1 MSMKCP
7 FPMLSLTLFP
17 HCIPCLPSS
26 GSCKVMKGKGH
37 MFLIE
42 PIIHY
47 SVNLGGNGSC
57 MFHHEWVLSQVL
69 KAKKTG
75 GGPPLYRCHL
85 ASSFSTNPETELS
98 TRDALSCPSLLSALR
113 SNLVY
118 VEAESELLFWR
129 KGHIGFSTALVFMG
143 RVTFSVALW

>member
-75 GGPPLYRCHL
+75 GGPPFTDVTWPVRSAQTQRLSYPHGMRL
-85 ASSFSTNPETELS
+85 A
-98 TRDALSCPSLLSALR
+98 ALLSYLP
-113 SNLVY
+113 
-118 VEAESELLFWR
+118 
-129 KGHIGFSTALVFMG
+129 
-143 RVTFSVALW
+143 